1 MTNPQIY
8 TLINDVKK
16 KVGPLAP
23 KKTAGVPFPFR
34 GIDGTVNHVASA
46 VNEVGIVIVPRVL
59 EHEVLPRELKDG
71 RVVKTTKVTTE
82 FVFYAPD
89 GSSVSAIT
97 SGLAD
102 DFADRS
108 TAQAQSVAFRVA
120 LLQTFLLPTQSSEP
134 EETGQKVQDKP
145 GQSKVTTGVA
155 KARAPRA
162 AGGHQVQAFAPR
174 AAGLAD
180 SEKKA
185 QQAVLKLIEDGKVS
199 RDLASETKKK
209 YAGDPAQIVKTLA
222 ELTADTKAK

>member
-46 VNEVGIVIVPRVL
+46 VNEAGIVIVPRVL

-162 AGGHQVQAFAPR
+162 AG
-174 AAGLAD
+174 LAD

>member
-46 VNEVGIVIVPRVL
+46 VNEAGIVIVPRVI

-145 GQSKVTTGVA
+145 GQSKVTVGVA
-155 KARAPRA
+155 NARVSRSNAP
-162 AGGHQVQAFAPR
+162 
-174 AAGLAD
+174 AGLPD
-180 SEKKA
+180 SEKEA
-185 QQAVLKLIEDGKVS
+185 QQAVLKLIEDGKVTKAQ
-199 RDLASETKKK
+199 ASATKKK
-209 YAGDPAQIVKTLA
+209 YNGDPEQIAKTLK
-222 ELTADTKAK
+222 ELTDGISR

>member
-46 VNEVGIVIVPRVL
+46 VNEAGIVIVPRVI

-145 GQSKVTTGVA
+145 GQSKFNT
-155 KARAPRA
+155 
-162 AGGHQVQAFAPR
+162 
-174 AAGLAD
+174 
-180 SEKKA
+180 
-185 QQAVLKLIEDGKVS
+185 
-199 RDLASETKKK
+199 
-209 YAGDPAQIVKTLA
+209 
-222 ELTADTKAK
+222 